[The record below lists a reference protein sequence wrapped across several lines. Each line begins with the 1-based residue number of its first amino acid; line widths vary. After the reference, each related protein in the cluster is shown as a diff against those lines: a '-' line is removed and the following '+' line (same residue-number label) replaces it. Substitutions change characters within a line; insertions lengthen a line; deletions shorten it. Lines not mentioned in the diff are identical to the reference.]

1 MEVHSSSGNKFLS
14 PKLLRWSWALVIV
27 CGLVLGYYLLQ
38 TYGLPRHR
46 QYQLDF
52 GKAQWIE
59 PTDSPAPIAYFR
71 KEVYLSSLPAQA
83 WIEIAA
89 SDTFGL
95 IVNGHTI
102 GNLGSIKT
110 YEAGIYDIKRA
121 LKTGTNV
128 IAVSISRTSYPGP
141 AQLLLRGEIVEE
153 GGRVTHIL
161 SDESW
166 RVANKTGIVAGS
178 EEWNSQHVPDQ
189 TWPTARRSPIND
201 QHVAIT
207 WVDTNPLLLQLP
219 RIGYWIMA
227 DNAASEAVFST
238 TINADRSKQETW
250 IQVASSGDLD
260 LAVNEH
266 IITLASSAI
275 KGAKKLP
282 HLSST
287 EEDQS
292 QGEKPGRIAKEGVVP
307 AKEKGSPFQSVELS
321 AYDVSNWIKR
331 GQNVIIATVRSEH
344 IPASLYINGFIVE
357 GSKVERFSTNAS
369 WRVGD
374 QPNLEPGAAH
384 QRAVQIGPRW
394 GRTLGSLAPGNGPV
408 SRPFGL
414 RYSIPIVGHRW
425 PHSWLGRSSLA
436 DRFRDRLQ
444 LAWRASGQCD
454 GARCSPPRTH
464 SGGLAT
470 HGPSELR
477 SPIPS

>member
-1 MEVHSSSGNKFLS
+1 MEVRSAQETHLS

-59 PTDSPAPIAYFR
+59 PTDLPAPLAYFR
-71 KEVYLSSLPAQA
+71 KEVYLSSLPTQA
-83 WIEIAA
+83 WIEIAT

-95 IVNGHTI
+95 LVNGHTI

-141 AQLLLRGEIVEE
+141 AQLLLRGEIVEQ
-153 GGRVTHIL
+153 GGKTTQIL

-166 RVANKTGIVAGS
+166 RVTNNTGIVAGS

-227 DNAASEAVFST
+227 DNAASQAVFST
-238 TINADRSKQETW
+238 TIKADRSKQETW

-260 LAVNEH
+260 LAVNGH
-266 IITLASSAI
+266 IITLASSAV

-282 HLSST
+282 HLSA
-287 EEDQS
+287 EDDQS

-307 AKEKGSPFQSVELS
+307 AKEKARLFSPSSYPPTTS
-321 AYDVSNWIKR
+321 A
-331 GQNVIIATVRSEH
+331 T
-344 IPASLYINGFIVE
+344 
-357 GSKVERFSTNAS
+357 GSKEDKT
-369 WRVGD
+369 
-374 QPNLEPGAAH
+374 
-384 QRAVQIGPRW
+384 
-394 GRTLGSLAPGNGPV
+394 SL
-408 SRPFGL
+408 SRPFEASTS
-414 RYSIPIVGHRW
+414 RPASISTV
-425 PHSWLGRSSLA
+425 SSSTEAKLNA
-436 DRFRDRLQ
+436 F
-444 LAWRASGQCD
+444 
-454 GARCSPPRTH
+454 PRTRL
-464 SGGLAT
+464 G
-470 HGPSELR
+470 E
-477 SPIPS
+477 